1 MNLLIRTYISA
12 ITIREAA
19 WIDHCMI
26 QRGVKDSLIPFA
38 SLNLHRRECLIPQI
52 TCIFFYPLKIP
63 VRNILFQIALGTFH
77 ADKRY
82 TALQLH
88 LFVFPGRKLCIKAQV
103 LSLCFPGSRYYP
115 SILNIVEIGRI
126 IIGIILSANT
136 LRNRSTPNTVFRQWA
151 IETAIEV
158 NGIIRFTRA
167 ISPTSTS
174 GRAFHPSPNRIFVY
188 FFHILFIGCATNSTG
203 QIDLDT

>member
-1 MNLLIRTYISA
+1 MPTTGPLRTFKGTENKPEEGYRSRYSHDTEITQAGYYSVYLQDYQVKVELTSA
-12 ITIREAA
+12 PRSGILRFTYPESEKSRIQIDLARRIGGTSDEQYVEKVDEYTIRG
-19 WIDHCMI
+19 WMKC
-26 QRGVKDSLIPFA
+26 
-38 SLNLHRRECLIPQI
+38 
-52 TCIFFYPLKIP
+52 
-63 VRNILFQIALGTFH
+63 
-77 ADKRY
+77 
-82 TALQLH
+82 
-88 LFVFPGRKLCIKAQV
+88 
-103 LSLCFPGSRYYP
+103 
-115 SILNIVEIGRI
+115 
-126 IIGIILSANT
+126 
-136 LRNRSTPNTVFRQWA
+136 TPNTVFRQWA

>member
-26 QRGVKDSLIPFA
+26 QRGVKDGLIPFA